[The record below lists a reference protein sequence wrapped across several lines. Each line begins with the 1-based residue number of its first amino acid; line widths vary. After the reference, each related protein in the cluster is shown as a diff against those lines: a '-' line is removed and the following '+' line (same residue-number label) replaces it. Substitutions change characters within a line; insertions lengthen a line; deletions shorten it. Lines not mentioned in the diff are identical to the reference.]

1 MVMPVLQKHCA
12 DMKADEEVPR
22 WRIGKEGIRKEKEE
36 MRKVEYRMG
45 KAEEE

>member
-22 WRIGKEGIRKEKEE
+22 WRMGEEGIRKAKEE
-36 MRKVEYRMG
+36 MRKVEDWMG

>member
-12 DMKADEEVPR
+12 DMKADVEVPR
-22 WRIGKEGIRKEKEE
+22 WRMGEEGIRKAKEE
-36 MRKVEYRMG
+36 MRKVDDRMG